1 MVLVR
6 KLCKIWTFGDES
18 SKPVFEQKP
27 VFFRRFSW
35 KTEPAQ
41 SVRDLT
47 FGTEG
52 CRFESCR
59 VCFLSRK
66 SQWFPALFL
75 FGDVSN
81 FRCSEVVSNLAL
93 LTCSILFSESLPNI
107 LLSIHKSS
115 SGQPKNWFSF

>member
-52 CRFESCR
+52 WRFESSRVYFFCR
-59 VCFLSRK
+59 FPRILSLDVTSRMPERRK
-66 SQWFPALFL
+66 S
-75 FGDVSN
+75 D
-81 FRCSEVVSNLAL
+81 
-93 LTCSILFSESLPNI
+93 
-107 LLSIHKSS
+107 
-115 SGQPKNWFSF
+115 

>member
-27 VFFRRFSW
+27 LFFRRFSW

-52 CRFESCR
+52 YRFESYR
-59 VCFLSRK
+59 VCFLKIKKPRSEWSR
-66 SQWFPALFL
+66 F
-75 FGDVSN
+75 
-81 FRCSEVVSNLAL
+81 FRACSL
-93 LTCSILFSESLPNI
+93 LRNDAEFRRRPRG
-107 LLSIHKSS
+107 SS
-115 SGQPKNWFSF
+115 

>member
-27 VFFRRFSW
+27 LFFRRFSW

-52 CRFESCR
+52 CRFESYR
-59 VCFLSRK
+59 VYLSFHRRSK
-66 SQWFPALFL
+66 
-75 FGDVSN
+75 
-81 FRCSEVVSNLAL
+81 NLAQRAPL
-93 LTCSILFSESLPNI
+93 HHEVITGTPLVPNPHTKGESKDDP
-107 LLSIHKSS
+107 
-115 SGQPKNWFSF
+115 PA

>member
-6 KLCKIWTFGDES
+6 NLCKIWTFGDES

-27 VFFRRFSW
+27 LFFRRFSW

-52 CRFESCR
+52 WGFESLR
-59 VCFLSRK
+59 VYFFSYPTER
-66 SQWFPALFL
+66 ALKR
-75 FGDVSN
+75 VS
-81 FRCSEVVSNLAL
+81 
-93 LTCSILFSESLPNI
+93 T
-107 LLSIHKSS
+107 
-115 SGQPKNWFSF
+115 

>member
-52 CRFESCR
+52 WGFESLR
-59 VCFLSRK
+59 VYSR
-66 SQWFPALFL
+66 
-75 FGDVSN
+75 VSLPYYAWERG
-81 FRCSEVVSNLAL
+81 FFIGCAL
-93 LTCSILFSESLPNI
+93 LYTTLRTTSTDYQNQTAFAARLYF
-107 LLSIHKSS
+107 IHTFAY
-115 SGQPKNWFSF
+115 SGFGLYSGR